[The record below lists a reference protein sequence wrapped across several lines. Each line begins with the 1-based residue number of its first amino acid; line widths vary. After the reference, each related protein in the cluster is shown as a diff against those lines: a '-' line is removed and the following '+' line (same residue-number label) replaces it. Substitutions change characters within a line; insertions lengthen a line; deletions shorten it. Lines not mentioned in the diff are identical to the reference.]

1 MIKAIIFDLGGIIIY
16 PNWEKINEES
26 IKKTGISIYKPK
38 GLENKHEDL
47 KKDLTTTEEYFKI
60 LIQVSKKEHSIKNL
74 IKLYKRLYKKYTK
87 VDKNVLSLVKDLSKK
102 FITICLSDTVLVQY
116 KVNEKRGILK
126 HFKHKFFSFGLN
138 QLKKENSFIKVL
150 ESLKLK
156 PEECLF
162 IDDKEINFEIAKSIG
177 MKVIKFTNYKQ
188 LKKDLKNNL
197 NLIPDQ

>member
-162 IDDKEINFEIAKSIG
+162 IDDAPRFVEGAERVGIKGLLYTSAEELEQQLIDFSLI
-177 MKVIKFTNYKQ
+177 KV
-188 LKKDLKNNL
+188 
-197 NLIPDQ
+197 